1 MPYDFEFRVGIRAPR
16 PVVFEGLLR
25 IEHLARWF
33 CGWAR
38 IEPKVGGSFKFG
50 GETCPFAPEGPGWS
64 TTIDAG
70 EPLKT
75 FGFTWPIRSASTRVT
90 YALEDDGLGGTRLV
104 ASHRGVPFLDTTCGT
119 VQDAWRMC
127 LGNLKSI
134 AEGRTDSVRPEHVP
148 PDGAE
153 LRLTT
158 LIEAPRSRVFAAL
171 TEASQVDAWS
181 TGGMPTGRARVEA
194 RAGGAYVMG
203 GPSGPDRVLETEAD
217 RRLVLRWPRDRGDL
231 SVALTLE
238 EKASGTAIYL
248 VGTGYGPVDTAEIV
262 RHRGRWSD
270 WFVAMR
276 NFIEGG
282 DAGFRNA
289 YEDQVREV

>member
-1 MPYDFEFRVGIRAPR
+1 MPYDFEFRIGVKAPR
-16 PVVFEGLLR
+16 AAVFESLLR
-25 IEHLARWF
+25 IENLSRWF

-50 GETCPFAPEGPGWS
+50 GETCPFAPEGRGWS

-70 EPLKT
+70 EPLKA
-75 FGFTWPIRSASTRVT
+75 FGFTWPIQGVPTRVA
-90 YALEDDGLGGTRLV
+90 YALDDEAAGGTHLV
-104 ASHRGVPFLDTTCGT
+104 ARHVGVPTLDTTCGT

-134 AEGRTDSVRPEHVP
+134 SEGRTDSVRPDHAP
-148 PDGAE
+148 PEGGR

-158 LIEAPRSRVFAAL
+158 LIEAGPPRVFEAL
-171 TEASQVDAWS
+171 TDPRQIDIWS
-181 TGGMPTGRARVEA
+181 TGGLPAGRARAEA
-194 RAGGAYVMG
+194 HAGGAYAMG
-203 GPSGPDRVLETEAD
+203 GPPGPDRVLEVAPD
-217 RRLVLRWPRDRGDL
+217 RRIVLGWHRGDADL
-231 SVALTLE
+231 AVDLTLE

-248 VGTGYGPVDTAEIV
+248 VGTGYGADDAPGIV
-262 RHRGRWSD
+262 RDRGRWSD
-270 WFVAMR
+270 WFVCLR

-289 YEDQVREV
+289 YEDQVREA

>member
-16 PVVFEGLLR
+16 PVVFESLLR

-70 EPLKT
+70 ETLRT
-75 FGFTWPIRSASTRVT
+75 FGFTWPIRGATTRVT
-90 YALEDDGLGGTRLV
+90 YTLEDEGTDRTRLV
-104 ASHRGVPFLDTTCGT
+104 ATHRGVPMFDTTCGT
-119 VQDAWRMC
+119 VQDAWRIC

-134 AEGRTDSVRPEHVP
+134 AEGRTDSVRPDHVP
-148 PDGAE
+148 PDGPQ

-158 LIEAPRSRVFAAL
+158 LIEAPPSRVFAAL
-171 TEASQVDAWS
+171 TDAAQVDAWS
-181 TGGMPTGRARVEA
+181 TGGLPRGRARVEPS
-194 RAGGAYVMG
+194 AGGAYAMG
-203 GPSGPDRVLETEAD
+203 GPAGPDRILDLETD
-217 RRLVLRWPRDRGDL
+217 RRLVLGWPRPGGPL
-231 SVALTLE
+231 AVSLKLE

-248 VGTGYGPVDTAEIV
+248 VATGYGPGEAAEIV

-270 WFVAMR
+270 WFVSMR

-289 YEDQVREV
+289 YEDQVRET